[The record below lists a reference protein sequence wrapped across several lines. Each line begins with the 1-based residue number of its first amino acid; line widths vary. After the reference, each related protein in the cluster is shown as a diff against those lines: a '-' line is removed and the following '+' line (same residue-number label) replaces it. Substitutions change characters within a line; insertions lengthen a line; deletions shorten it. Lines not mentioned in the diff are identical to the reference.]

1 MSGSLTFTFQTSA
14 SENPCLSA
22 HEVFGRPLFPTDAY
36 LELVYS
42 VAKTRLGLSRVQLDD
57 LVISA
62 PVVGAHDA
70 PTSLTLLFR
79 EEPAGWRFAVKSDG
93 GPTGRLHLKGQV
105 RELTGPAG
113 ASTMPPPDFGSWPL
127 TLSQDDVYGRNP
139 HLGIGPF
146 YRTMDGLRVQAGV
159 SVSRIEPSQEGRAWE
174 PRFLLQ
180 PPIVNGL
187 LMTALSTAIH
197 LSGDP
202 ASVYVPVGARRV
214 DMPGDV
220 DGAPH
225 TAVARLLSNDGEA
238 MAFDMDLLDAS
249 GQIVFA
255 IHELRVRRLQ
265 PDDLSVTPARQHAA
279 PVASRD
285 GGERAVAIIGYSGRF
300 PGAAD
305 PEAFWSNL
313 MDGVDSI
320 TEVPAERW
328 DNARYYDPN
337 PRAPGRT
344 VSRWGGFLD
353 GVDRFDPGFF
363 GISPMEA
370 EIMDPQQRLFL
381 EESYRAL
388 ESAGLRPEDLKD
400 RTCGV
405 FVGASVS
412 DYEELLAETQQ
423 ATTAQAFTGLSP
435 AVLAARISYFLDLKG
450 PAMTLDTACSSSLTA
465 LSVACQSVLTGESE
479 LAIAGGVHVMVT
491 PKLHIKASKSGMLS
505 RTGRCR
511 TFDKKADGIALGEGV
526 GAVVLKRLDAA
537 LRDGDA
543 IRGVVRGFGV
553 NQDGRTNGIT
563 APNPAAQERLQR
575 DVYQRFGIQPRRIT
589 YVEAHGTGTALGD
602 PIELEALTRS
612 FQQSTRDVGFC
623 TVGSVKP
630 NIGHTTF
637 SAGIA
642 SVIKVLLALE
652 HGALPPS
659 LHLEELNP
667 LIDFADGPFR
677 VARQQTPW
685 QGHDGQ
691 PRMAAINSFGFGGT
705 NCHVV
710 LEEAPRR
717 ERLTAPV
724 KPAWLVPVTAKTEDS
739 LRAALVDLKAW
750 LSGHECS
757 LGDVAFTLLCK
768 RPHYARRIAFVASSR
783 EELEALVGRALEAHR
798 LPLSPPRPAES
809 MPDANALVRRLTTQE
824 LSEAGY
830 REVLTA
836 LGDVFLAGGTCDWA
850 RWVPAEHHTL
860 VPLPA
865 YPFQRRSCW
874 AAPAA
879 AQEASIVA
887 EASPTS
893 TAARPAALADGA
905 GPGPTRTT
913 EARSPSATS
922 AGSASSARLLR
933 YEWRRRDLTS
943 NASTPAPA
951 GVTIILTRDAALH
964 AELGQRLRALTPG
977 VRTVQVRPGASFR
990 ALGPDTFEVRP
1001 DDEESYSAL
1010 LTACGAGARDAVDLL
1025 HLWALDGPPEDSTG
1039 LERQKD
1045 EGFYSLVR
1053 IAGAMA
1059 RSHLLGPTR
1068 LFFFHPLHADAAIPV
1083 HGGVD
1088 GLFATLATENPAL
1101 RCRTVGV
1108 TVPGT
1113 GALAGLIVAELSDGE
1128 DSAPVLHRAGG
1139 RFLRVLRELSPK
1151 AWTRQGPTPRQ
1162 GGVYLITGGAG
1173 ALGFVFA
1180 HHLASKF
1187 QARLALLGRSEL
1199 GTAQRERILEL
1210 ERQGARVLYLR
1221 CDVANADAVREAV
1234 ERARTELGDLH
1245 GVIHAAGNLRT
1256 LQAGRGRAAM
1266 EECLRPKLEGLFALD
1281 QATRDVPLDF
1291 FALCSSVSSVLGNA
1305 GQGDYAY
1312 ANAVMDHFAH
1322 HRERLR
1328 EAGFRRGRTVSVS
1341 WPLWKEGGLPVT
1353 AELERLVEK
1362 TLGMR
1367 ALDTPA
1373 GLALFEATLRIS
1385 EPHVVVAYGDPARTA
1400 SLADVAG
1407 PAEAPAAFMDA
1418 PVSTGGTSP
1427 ARIEESVVDGSAV
1440 IEALRQRI
1448 VDEVVSLLKVDRDA
1462 VSVDDELV
1470 DYGFDSIILTEL
1482 ANRMN
1487 DHYGLDIT
1495 PASFFEHATIRE
1507 FAGFL
1512 MKNHGDAIRK
1522 HSRPTAPP
1530 ESAPAPVP
1538 APVASAP
1545 EVRAPAARPGDEG
1558 IAVIGMAGELPRSSD
1573 LRELW
1578 RHLEAGDVLTEEI
1591 PADRWD
1597 TSRTRAKWGGFLP
1610 RVDGFDAAFFGI
1622 TPREAELMDP
1632 QQRLFLETVW
1642 KTLEDA
1648 GYKPSSLSG
1657 SRTGLFVG
1665 VATSD
1670 YGGLLKERGLEGE
1683 ALAPTG
1689 TAHALLAN
1697 RISYQ
1702 FNFHG
1707 PSEPCNTACSSSLIA
1722 IHRACE
1728 ALREGSCDAAIAGG
1742 VNLLLSPALFVAFD
1756 SAGMLSPDGRL
1767 RAFDAGANGYVRGE
1781 GVVALMLKPL
1791 NKALADG
1798 DHVYGVIRASATN
1811 HGGRAHSLTA
1821 PNPNAQAELLTT
1833 VYRKAGIAPDRVSL
1847 IEAHGS
1853 GTPLGDPIEV
1863 NGIKKA
1869 FDTLYRE
1876 WNLPYGGQA
1885 RCAIGSL
1892 KGNTGHL
1899 EAAAGAAGVAKVLLA
1914 LAHKRI
1920 PPNATLEQ
1928 VNPQIRL
1935 EDTPFQLATR
1945 LQPWESR
1952 VGADGSSLRVAGVS
1966 SFGFGGA
1973 NAHVAIE
1980 EYVAP
1985 PLPAR
1990 ASGPQALLLSART
2003 EAALTEYARRLLGDV
2018 RSGALDGVRLED
2030 LAFTTQEGREAMTE
2044 RLAVIASDPRDLE
2057 RKLEAFAQGGTAQEG
2072 VFRGK
2077 AQARPSGARIP
2088 GTEPLEALCRAWVD
2102 GSEVDWSALHAGQP
2116 RRRVSF
2122 ATYPFERKRFWCDA
2136 ERFARPAATTRGEAV
2151 ETGWKDKAVMKL
2163 KLKQPQAK
2171 ESPRVLDEQRAAPV
2185 PEARPAPAPS
2195 VPAPVPSAPAPAVSQ
2210 ATLRRQLK
2218 GLLSATLH
2226 VPEEELSESRSFAEM
2241 GLDSIL
2247 ALEFVKNLNA
2257 RMGTS
2262 LEAVQLFDYGDI
2274 PRLAKVLQEL
2284 APRTAAPPSAPEP
2297 VVAPAPAPQAA
2308 PVPQAVPVV
2317 EVRASAKSPGLDES
2331 LPGDELLELW
2341 RAPVEPV
2348 RTPAP
2353 VAAAA
2358 PPPSVE
2364 VQREPVRT
2372 ALAEAG
2378 SEDIAVIGMAAK
2390 LPGAPDVDAFWRNLK
2405 DGVCS
2410 LREVPSERW
2419 DATRAGH
2426 RCRWGGFLDDVDA
2439 FDPLF
2444 FNISPNE
2451 AALMDPQQ
2459 RLFLETA
2466 WAALEDAGYSA
2477 ERLEGQR
2484 CGVYVGVMNNDYH
2497 ELLGTDPAAVRQ
2509 AQAMTGN
2516 ANSILAARIAYFLNL
2531 KGPAMQ
2537 LDTACSSSLVA
2548 MHLARQSLV
2557 SDEADLMLV
2566 GGVTLYLSESSYA
2579 KMDGAGML
2587 SPTGRCHTFDQ
2598 GADGFVPGEGV
2609 GAVIL
2614 KRLDKARRDGDRILG
2629 VIKGT
2634 ATNQDGRTNGIT
2646 APSAQSQTALEVSLY
2661 RRFGIDPETLT
2672 YVEAHG
2678 TGTKLGDP
2686 IEVKALTDAFRAFT
2700 PRTRFCGLGSVKTNI
2715 GHTSAAA
2722 GVASLIKVLLALK
2735 HRQLP
2740 PSLHFER
2747 ENSLIG
2753 FQDTP
2758 FHVVTQLSD
2767 WVPAPGAPRRA
2778 AISSFGF
2785 SGTNAH
2791 LVVEEYAA
2799 PAPARAPVPAPS
2811 EVVVLS
2817 ARDEARLKV
2826 QARRLADF
2834 IGEHAEGLPLDA
2846 LAWTL
2851 QTGRTAM
2858 EERLAFVASSP
2869 REVREQL
2876 LRFADGANGS
2886 GSDLH
2891 HQRQRGEGSD
2901 ADWLLEGREGEQY
2914 LEALLAGGSLA
2925 KVAKLW
2931 TMGVQVDWARLRKG
2945 PRPEPLALPTYP
2957 FAKERCWFRKSERT
2971 APLQAEASTFQMGLE
2986 EGGLVLKTRLSA
2998 KDVLVTHHQVH
3009 GQPVMPGTA
3018 WLELMAQAGRLLGE
3032 TQRTRMAQVAFH
3044 QPLVVTTDR
3053 DVEVA
3058 VTRQGAVLRLVL
3070 RSQDASGARTVHA
3083 SGELHPDDAGNAPGP
3098 VALGAVRERCRTS
3111 IDAEALYA
3119 RAQALGLGYGPRFRG
3134 LKACQA
3140 GEGEALAAFES
3151 TPETVGEL
3159 SRRPLHPVLLD
3170 TVLQSVSLLGLG
3182 NAASGAGT
3190 ARVPFAIGAVRIP
3203 GTLPAKGFAYVRQ
3216 QDAAAASFQV
3226 LLLDDAG
3233 VVRAAFDDVVL
3244 RPMSDRTGG
3253 MLFAPRWREQPMEAP
3268 HTASSGAA
3276 RGGILYRPDQPEE
3289 AALAAEL
3296 VAEAGRRGTELQRIA
3311 LHDGQVPGDLGEGA
3325 PGVLYV
3331 LSAGGGEVLSGAP
3344 AEARVLDVKARQ
3356 EQHLR
3361 SLFRCV
3367 KRLLARGFA
3376 ERSLELKVVTRDAH
3390 RVLGDEQPRPMAA
3403 AVSGFVRSLSREMVR
3418 WSVTHVDVGGGE
3430 PASPTLARAILD
3442 EQARAHE
3449 TEVALREGRRYELG
3463 LDRLVLPAA
3472 PGAEPFKARGV
3483 YFIVGGLGGI
3493 GYELGLH
3500 LARTVKA
3507 RLVLVGRS
3515 AVDARKQEQLRELEA
3530 LGAEVLYVPADVSDL
3545 SQLRDAHARA
3555 RARFGAVDGVIHSA
3569 IVLKDATLAT
3579 LEEPVLDEVLAPK
3592 VLGTQGLFEVFRG
3605 TPLDFMLF
3613 FSSAESFS
3621 CDAGQSNYAA
3631 ASRFEDAQAAL
3642 ERGGAGFPVV
3652 VINWGYWGSVGIVA
3666 SERYRRELARRGVD
3680 SIEPAEGWE
3689 IVRRV
3694 LARREHLGQVVV
3706 LKGDVKLLG
3715 TVRVH
3720 ATGRQELFAA
3730 ERGPV
3735 ALEPVP
3741 SVPADLESLR
3751 HLEAGFER
3759 LDGLGQALLLETFQ
3773 RMGVFL
3779 RAGER
3784 TSSEELGARLG
3795 VVDTHRK
3802 LFHALLGILVRG
3814 GFLMAEGRLLLT
3826 TPRVESAG
3834 RADAARLV
3842 QEFPVLEPHVRL
3854 LRTCAQAYPE
3864 VLTGRVDAPEV
3875 MFPGGST
3882 SLVEGVYRGSALSD
3896 YFNHLCAEA
3905 IRAQVERRLAQDPTA
3920 TVTVLEV
3927 GAGTGGTSE
3936 FVLKRLDGLGGRVK
3950 YLYTD
3955 ISQAFV
3961 RHGAERYGARH
3972 PFADFRTFDVETP
3985 VDRQDLGPGSVD
3997 IAFGANVLHAT
4008 RDIRRTVAN
4017 LKRLLRPGGL
4027 LVVSDATAVQGYVTM
4042 TFGLMKGWWRF
4053 DDARVRMEGSPLLDA
4068 GQWLRVLKAG
4078 GFQPAL
4084 ALGSPIAAPQVSRQ
4098 CLVMA
4103 VSDGLT
4109 WTEAEARESQA
4120 APLAPRASAP
4130 STPRSAAGAGE
4141 LRGRVLDYVRGVFS
4155 ELLGLSKERLPD
4167 DVPLDRF
4174 GVDSLVNLKIV
4185 ARFEADLGQQPSTLL
4200 FEHLTLVK
4208 LTDHFLATSR
4218 DALER
4223 LLGGAPTPPE
4233 PRAPST
4239 PVTPEP
4245 SAPVH
4250 PEDADGDIAIIG
4262 CAGRYPQ
4269 AEDLESFWKNLREG
4283 RHAITP
4289 VPSERWRPEAQG
4301 AEVYSRHG
4309 GFLSGVD
4316 QFDAAFFNMVP
4327 EDADVLD
4334 PQARLFM
4341 ETAWQVLEDAAQGP
4355 AALDAVDR
4363 RVGVF
4368 VGAMNQDYDLFSGEV
4383 HARGGFTRANAAHWT
4398 LSNRV
4403 SFHLD
4408 LHGPSLTVDTACSSS
4423 LTALHLAVESLKRGE
4438 CRLAIA
4444 GGVNLILHPLHYQ
4457 RLCSVNMLARDDRN
4471 KAFGAGADGFVDGEG
4486 VGAVLLKP
4494 LREALRDGDP
4504 IHAVI
4509 KATAINTGGR
4519 TSGFTVPNLNA
4530 QAEVV
4535 ATALQRSGVPADSIS
4550 YVEAHGTGTALGDP
4564 IEVAALT
4571 KAFRTR
4577 TPAVGF
4583 CALGSVKSNIGHL
4596 ESAAGIAGLTK
4607 VVLQLKERMLVPTL
4621 HADTANPKI
4630 AFEGSPFHV
4639 QQRLA
4644 PWALPASAGAHAKR
4658 RAGLSS
4664 FGAGGA
4670 NAHVILEEHAAS
4682 PQATHRQALAAPGVF
4697 VLSAKRPESLRAS
4710 AERMRTFLRQHR
4722 DRLSLEDVLYTLQV
4736 GRKAWS
4742 ARLALVVTSLDDV
4755 VEKLDAFL
4763 SGRAPVD
4770 GLWEGTAT
4778 GEGRDTGHAHDPRE
4792 LARQWVG
4799 GATVNW
4805 ASLHRGGPRRIHLPT
4820 YAFDRKRCWFT
4831 QAAPE
4836 PVLQPA
4842 AKAAVEPVAEP
4853 VRAAPEP
4860 DEPGARILHVAAE
4873 VMKRQASDF
4882 DPRQSL
4888 QDQGVDHFDMMT
4900 IILRLK
4906 SAFGAAFEPMTVV
4919 SGGSIAEIADAI
4931 RARTQPQAD
4940 APPAPPPAPESDVQ
4954 TRVAPKVRAAAA
4966 RILKVSESE
4975 IDMHA
4980 DISEYGLDSINVM
4993 FMVAKLREDFGVMLE
5008 PGDVVAHRTL
5018 SELAHYVAGLQL
5030 PVPPA
5035 SARNGIQERGST

>member
-14 SENPCLSA
+14 PENPCLNA
-22 HEVFGRPLFPTDAY
+22 HEVFGRPLFPTDAF

-62 PVVGAHDA
+62 PVVGAYDA
-70 PTSLTLLFR
+70 PTSLTLMFR
-79 EEPAGWRFAVKSDG
+79 EEPAGWRFAVKSDA

-113 ASTMPPPDFGSWPL
+113 ASPVPPPDFDGWPR
-127 TLSQDDVYGRNP
+127 TLSKEDIYGRHP

-146 YRTMDGLRVQAGV
+146 YRTMDALRVQPGV
-159 SVSRIEPSQEGRAWE
+159 SVSRIAPSPEGRPWE

-187 LMTALSTAIH
+187 LMTALSSAIH

-214 DMPGDV
+214 DLPGDV

-249 GQIVFA
+249 AQVVLA
-255 IHELRVRRLQ
+255 IHELRVRRIR
-265 PDDLSVTPARQHAA
+265 PDDLSVAPTGAA

-285 GGERAVAIIGYSGRF
+285 GDEKAVAIIGYSGRF

-305 PEAFWSNL
+305 PESFWRNL
-313 MDGVDSI
+313 MEGVDSI
-320 TEVPAERW
+320 TEVPPERW

-337 PRAPGRT
+337 PRTPGRT

-388 ESAGLRPEDLKD
+388 ESAGLRPEDLQE
-400 RTCGV
+400 RSCGV

-412 DYEELLAETQQ
+412 DYEETLAQ
-423 ATTAQAFTGLSP
+423 ARQSTTAQAFTGLAP

-450 PAMTLDTACSSSLTA
+450 PALTLDTACSSSLTA
-465 LSVACQSVLTGESE
+465 LSMACQSILAGESE

-537 LRDGDA
+537 LRDGDV

-563 APNPAAQERLQR
+563 APNPAAQEQLQR
-575 DVYQRFGIQPRRIT
+575 DVYQRFGIHPRRIT
-589 YVEAHGTGTALGD
+589 YVEAHGTGTAMGD
-602 PIELEALTRS
+602 PIELEALTRA
-612 FQQSTRDVGFC
+612 FQHSTRDVGFC

-667 LIDFADGPFR
+667 LIDFSGSPFR
-677 VARQQTPW
+677 VTREKTPW

-691 PRMAAINSFGFGGT
+691 PRMAAINSFGFSGT

-710 LEEAPRR
+710 IEEAPRR
-717 ERLTAPV
+717 EPRAAPL

-750 LSGHECS
+750 LRGHDVP

-768 RPHYARRIAFVASSR
+768 RAHYARRIAFVASSR
-783 EELEALVGRALEAHR
+783 EELDALIGTALAADR
-798 LPLSPPRPAES
+798 LPLVAPRPADS
-809 MPDANALVRRLTTQE
+809 RPDAGALLRKLTTQALPDVE
-824 LSEAGY
+824 Y
-830 REVLTA
+830 REVLTE
-836 LGDVFLAGGTCDWA
+836 LGRVFSEGGTCDWA
-850 RWVPAEHHTL
+850 QLIPAGHHQWVA
-860 VPLPA
+860 LPA
-865 YPFQRRSCW
+865 YPFQRRVCW
-874 AAPAA
+874 VSPAA
-879 AQEASIVA
+879 GA
-887 EASPTS
+887 EVPRPPEPE
-893 TAARPAALADGA
+893 RPAAV
-905 GPGPTRTT
+905 P
-913 EARSPSATS
+913 EA
-922 AGSASSARLLR
+922 ASSARLLR
-933 YEWRRRDLTS
+933 YEWRRRDATS
-943 NASTPAPA
+943 SKSPAVPA
-951 GVTIILTRDAALH
+951 GVAVILTRDPALY
-964 AELGQRLRALTPG
+964 AELGQRLRSRTPG

-990 ALGPDTFEVRP
+990 ELGPDTFEVRP

-1010 LTACGAGARDAVDLL
+1010 LTACGAGPRDAVDLL
-1025 HLWALDGPPEDSTG
+1025 HLWPLDAPPEASAD

-1045 EGFYSLVR
+1045 EGFYSLVK

-1059 RSHLLGPTR
+1059 RSRLLGPAR
-1068 LFFFHPLHADAAIPV
+1068 LFFFHPLHADATVPV

-1101 RCRTVGV
+1101 RCRSIGV
-1108 TVPGT
+1108 TLAGT
-1113 GALAGLIVAELSDGE
+1113 GALAGLIASELLDGE
-1128 DSAPVLHRAGG
+1128 GTAPVLHRAGG
-1139 RFLRVLRELSPK
+1139 RFVRVLGELSPE
-1151 AWTRQGPTPRQ
+1151 ARPHEGPTLRQ
-1162 GGVYLITGGAG
+1162 GGAYLITGGVG

-1180 HHLASKF
+1180 RHLASKF
-1187 QARLALLGRSEL
+1187 QARLALLGRSEP
-1199 GTAQRERILEL
+1199 GSAQRERIAEL
-1210 ERQGARVLYLR
+1210 ERLGSRVLYLR
-1221 CDVANADAVREAV
+1221 CDVADANAVREAV
-1234 ERARTELGDLH
+1234 ERARTELGGLH
-1245 GVIHAAGNLRT
+1245 GVIHAAGNLRS

-1266 EECLRPKLEGLFALD
+1266 EECLRPKLDGLFALD

-1291 FALCSSVSSVLGNA
+1291 LALCSSVSSVLGNA

-1328 EAGFRRGRTVSVS
+1328 RDGFRHGRTVSVS
-1341 WPLWKEGGLPVT
+1341 WPLWREGGLPVT

-1373 GLALFEATLRIS
+1373 GLALFETTLRLA

-1400 SLADVAG
+1400 SLAEAAG
-1407 PAEAPAAFMDA
+1407 PDEAPAAFMDA
-1418 PVSTGGTSP
+1418 PVSTGGTAP
-1427 ARIEESVVDGSAV
+1427 ARIEESVVEGSDV
-1440 IEALRQRI
+1440 VEALRQRI
-1448 VDEVVSLLKVDRDA
+1448 VDEVVALLKVDRDA

-1507 FAGFL
+1507 FADFL

-1522 HSRPTAPP
+1522 HSRPTTPPPAAPVQT
-1530 ESAPAPVP
+1530 APA
-1538 APVASAP
+1538 ASSP
-1545 EVRAPAARPGDEG
+1545 QVQAPAARPGAEG

-1578 RHLEAGDVLTEEI
+1578 RHLEAGDVLTGEV
-1591 PADRWD
+1591 PSDRWD
-1597 TSRTRAKWGGFLP
+1597 TRGMRAKWGGFLP

-1642 KTLEDA
+1642 KTMEDA
-1648 GYKPSSLSG
+1648 GYRPSSLSG

-1670 YGGLLKERGLEGE
+1670 YGGLLKEHGLEGE

-1728 ALREGSCDAAIAGG
+1728 ALREGSCDVALAGG

-1791 NKALADG
+1791 SKAIADG

-1811 HGGRAHSLTA
+1811 HGGKAHSLTA

-1876 WNLPYGGQA
+1876 WNLPYGGQP

-1899 EAAAGAAGVAKVLLA
+1899 EAAAGVAGVAKVLLA
-1914 LAHKRI
+1914 LAHRRI
-1920 PPNATLEQ
+1920 PANATLDQ
-1928 VNPQIRL
+1928 VNPQVRL
-1935 EDTPFQLATR
+1935 EDTPFHLATR
-1945 LQPWESR
+1945 LEPWEAR

-1990 ASGPQALLLSART
+1990 ASGPQAILLSART
-2003 EAALTEYARRLLGDV
+2003 PAALTEYALRLRGDA
-2018 RSGALDGVRLED
+2018 RSGALDGARLED
-2030 LAFTTQEGREAMTE
+2030 LAFTTQEGRESMTE
-2044 RLAVIASDPRDLE
+2044 RLAVIASDLRDLE
-2057 RKLEAFAQGGTAQEG
+2057 RKLDAFAAGGTAQEG
-2072 VFRGK
+2072 VFRGT
-2077 AQARPSGARIP
+2077 AGARPSGARIP
-2088 GTEPLEALCRAWVD
+2088 GTGPLEMLCRAWAD

-2136 ERFARPAATTRGEAV
+2136 ERFARPAAVTTQGEAV
-2151 ETGWKDKAVMKL
+2151 DTGKDKAVMKL

-2171 ESPRVLDEQRAAPV
+2171 ESPRVLEERSPAPV
-2185 PEARPAPAPS
+2185 AEAPPAPAPS
-2195 VPAPVPSAPAPAVSQ
+2195 APAPAPAPAVSQ
-2210 ATLRRQLK
+2210 GTLRRQLK
-2218 GLLSATLH
+2218 GLLAATLH

-2247 ALEFVKNLNA
+2247 ALEFVKHINQML
-2257 RMGTS
+2257 GTS

-2274 PRLAKVLQEL
+2274 PRLAKALQEL
-2284 APRTAAPPSAPEP
+2284 APRAAAPTRKPEA
-2297 VVAPAPAPQAA
+2297 VVAPNPAPQST
-2308 PVPQAVPVV
+2308 PEVQARVNPP
-2317 EVRASAKSPGLDES
+2317 ALDEA

-2341 RAPVEPV
+2341 RAPV
-2348 RTPAP
+2348 T
-2353 VAAAA
+2353 AA
-2358 PPPSVE
+2358 PPAPPA
-2364 VQREPVRT
+2364 QTLREPART
-2372 ALAEAG
+2372 ALAEAV
-2378 SEDIAVIGMAAK
+2378 SEDIAVIGMAAR

-2466 WAALEDAGYSA
+2466 WATLEDAGYSA

-2497 ELLGTDPAAVRQ
+2497 ELLGTGPAAVRQ

-2516 ANSILAARIAYFLNL
+2516 ANSILAARIAYVLNL

-2609 GAVIL
+2609 GAVLL
-2614 KRLDKARRDGDRILG
+2614 KRLDKARADGDRILG

-2634 ATNQDGRTNGIT
+2634 AINQDGRTNGIT
-2646 APSAQSQTALEVSLY
+2646 APSAQSQTALEISLY

-2700 PRTRFCGLGSVKTNI
+2700 PRKQFCGLGSVKTNI

-2740 PSLHFER
+2740 PSLHFTR
-2747 ENSLIG
+2747 ENGLIG

-2758 FHVVTQLSD
+2758 FRVVTQLSD

-2791 LVVEEYAA
+2791 LVVEEYAG
-2799 PAPARAPVPAPS
+2799 PAPARAPIPAPS
-2811 EVVVLS
+2811 EVLVLS

-2834 IGEHAEGLPLDA
+2834 IGENAEGLPLDA

-2869 REVREQL
+2869 QEAREQL
-2876 LRFADGANGS
+2876 LRFAEGTGT
-2886 GSDLH
+2886 GLH
-2891 HQRQRGEGSD
+2891 HRRLREEGTD

-2914 LEALLAGGSLA
+2914 LEALLAGGALA

-2931 TMGVQVDWARLRKG
+2931 TMGVRVDWARLRKG
-2945 PRPEPLALPTYP
+2945 ARPQPLALPTYP
-2957 FAKERCWFRKSERT
+2957 FAKERCWFRKTERSAT
-2971 APLQAEASTFQMGLE
+2971 TTVDASCFQLGLE
-2986 EGGLVLKTRLSA
+2986 EGGLVLKTRLLA
-2998 KDVLVTHHQVH
+2998 KDVLVTQHQVH

-3018 WLELMAQAGRLLGE
+3018 WLELMMEAGRLLGE
-3032 TQRTRMAQVAFH
+3032 TGRTRLAQVAFH
-3044 QPLVVTTDR
+3044 QPLVVTGDR

-3070 RSQDASGARTVHA
+3070 RSQEASGTRITHA
-3083 SGELHPDDAGNAPGP
+3083 SGELHPEDAAQVPGP
-3098 VALGAVRERCRTS
+3098 IALGAVRERCRKS
-3111 IDAEALYA
+3111 LDADALYA
-3119 RAQALGLGYGPRFRG
+3119 RAQSLGLTYGPRFRG
-3134 LKACQA
+3134 LKDCRV

-3170 TVLQSVSLLGLG
+3170 SVLQSVSLLALG
-3182 NAASGAGT
+3182 DANSATTT
-3190 ARVPFAIGAVRIP
+3190 ARIPFGIGAARLT
-3203 GTLPAKGFAYVRQ
+3203 GALPAKGFAYVRQ
-3216 QDAAAASFQV
+3216 QEASFQV
-3226 LLLDDAG
+3226 LLLDDTGA
-3233 VVRAAFDDVVL
+3233 VRATFDDVVL
-3244 RPMSDRTGG
+3244 RPMPERTGG
-3253 MLFAPRWREQPMEAP
+3253 MLFAPRWREQPREA
-3268 HTASSGAA
+3268 ASGAP
-3276 RGGILYRPDQPEE
+3276 RSGVILYRPDQPEE

-3296 VAEAGRRGTELQRIA
+3296 VAEAGRRGTELQRLA
-3311 LHDGQVPGDLGEGA
+3311 LHEGQVPAELGERA
-3325 PGVLYV
+3325 PEVLYV
-3331 LSAGGGEVLSGAP
+3331 LSAGGGDALSGAN

-3367 KRLLARGFA
+3367 KRLLSRGFA
-3376 ERSLELKVVTRDAH
+3376 ERPLELKVVTRDAH
-3390 RVLGDEQPRPMAA
+3390 RVLGDEQVRPMAA
-3403 AVSGFVRSLSREMVR
+3403 AVSGFVRSLSRELVR
-3418 WSVTHVDVGGGE
+3418 WNVTQVDVGGGE
-3430 PASPTLARAILD
+3430 PASPALARAILD
-3442 EQARAHE
+3442 ERARAHE
-3449 TEVALREGRRYELG
+3449 SEVALREGRRYELG

-3472 PGAEPFKARGV
+3472 TGAEPFKPRGV

-3493 GYELGLH
+3493 GHALGLH

-3507 RLVLVGRS
+3507 RLVLVGRGG
-3515 AVDARKQEQLRELEA
+3515 VDARKQEQLRELES

-3545 SQLRDAHARA
+3545 AQLRDAYARA

-3579 LEEPVLDEVLAPK
+3579 LEEPVLDEVLGPK
-3592 VLGTQGLFEVFRG
+3592 VLGTQALFEVFRG
-3605 TPLDFMLF
+3605 APLDFMLF

-3642 ERGGAGFPVV
+3642 ERGRAGFPVV

-3666 SERYRRELARRGVD
+3666 SERYRRELAKRGVG
-3680 SIEPAEGWE
+3680 SIEPEEGWE
-3689 IVRRV
+3689 VVRRV
-3694 LARREHLGQVVV
+3694 LASREHLGQVVV
-3706 LKGDVKLLG
+3706 LKGDVKQLG

-3720 ATGRQELFAA
+3720 DTGRQDLFAA
-3730 ERGPV
+3730 EHGPV

-3741 SVPADLESLR
+3741 HVPAELGTLLQ
-3751 HLEAGFER
+3751 LEAGFQR
-3759 LDGLGQALLLETFQ
+3759 LDVLGQALLLETFQ
-3773 RMGVFL
+3773 RLGVFQ

-3784 TSSEELGARLG
+3784 TSAEELGARLG

-3802 LFHALLGILVRG
+3802 LFQALLGILERG
-3814 GFLMAEGRLLLT
+3814 GFLMAQGRSLIA
-3826 TPRVESAG
+3826 TPRVESSG
-3834 RADAARLV
+3834 RADFARLV
-3842 QEFPVLEPHVRL
+3842 QEHPALEPHVRL
-3854 LRTCAQAYPE
+3854 LRTCVQAYPE
-3864 VLTGRVDAPEV
+3864 VLTGRVDATEV

-3905 IRAQVERRLAQDPTA
+3905 IRAQVERRLALEPTS

-3936 FVLKRLDGLGGRVK
+3936 FVMKRLDGLGGRVK

-3955 ISQAFV
+3955 ISQAFI

-3972 PFADFRTFDVETP
+3972 PFAVFRTFDVETP
-3985 VDRQDLGPGSVD
+3985 VDRQGLRPGSVD
-3997 IAFGANVLHAT
+3997 VAFGANVLHAT

-4027 LVVSDATAVQGYVTM
+4027 LVVNDATAVQGYVTM

-4053 DDARVRMEGSPLLDA
+4053 DDAGVRMEGSPLLDA

-4084 ALGSPIAAPQVSRQ
+4084 ALGSPVAAPEASRQ
-4098 CLVMA
+4098 CLLMA

-4109 WTEAEARESQA
+4109 WTESEARETQPVPPARQA
-4120 APLAPRASAP
+4120 PVP
-4130 STPRSAAGAGE
+4130 SEPRSSKAGTGD
-4141 LRGRVLDYVRGVFS
+4141 LRARVLDYVRGVFS
-4155 ELLGLSKERLPD
+4155 ETLGLAKERLPD

-4223 LLGGAPTPPE
+4223 LLGGTPTPPE
-4233 PRAPST
+4233 PPGTRAPQ
-4239 PVTPEP
+4239 PLPEP
-4245 SAPVH
+4245 VAPV
-4250 PEDADGDIAIIG
+4250 PQAAADGDIAIIG

-4269 AEDLESFWKNLREG
+4269 AEDLEAFWTNLREG

-4289 VPSERWRPEAQG
+4289 VPAERWRPEAQG
-4301 AEVYSRHG
+4301 ADVYSRHG
-4309 GFLSGVD
+4309 GFISGVD
-4316 QFDAAFFNMVP
+4316 RFDAAFFNMVP

-4334 PQARLFM
+4334 PQARLFL

-4368 VGAMNQDYDLFSGEV
+4368 VGAMNQDYELFSGEV
-4383 HARGGFTRANAAHWT
+4383 HAKGGFTRANAAHWT

-4438 CRLAIA
+4438 CRMAIA

-4494 LREALRDGDP
+4494 LQEALRDGDP

-4530 QAEVV
+4530 QADVV
-4535 ATALQRSGVPADSIS
+4535 ATALQRSGVAADSIT

-4630 AFEGSPFHV
+4630 AFEGSPFRV
-4639 QQRLA
+4639 QQRLT
-4644 PWALPASAGAHAKR
+4644 PWELPASAGAHAKR

-4670 NAHVILEEHAAS
+4670 NAHVILEEHAATWE
-4682 PQATHRQALAAPGVF
+4682 AAHRQAPAAPGVF

-4710 AERMRTFLRQHR
+4710 AERMRAFLRQHR
-4722 DRLSLEDVLYTLQV
+4722 ERLSLEDVLYTLQV
-4736 GRKAWS
+4736 GRKAWPV
-4742 ARLALVVTSLDDV
+4742 RLALVVTSLDDLTQR
-4755 VEKLDAFL
+4755 LDAFL

-4778 GEGRDTGHAHDPRE
+4778 GEGRDPEPAHDPRE
-4792 LARQWVG
+4792 VARRWVG
-4799 GATVNW
+4799 GAAFDW
-4805 ASLHRGGPRRIHLPT
+4805 ASLYRGQPRRIHLPT
-4820 YAFDRKRCWFT
+4820 YVFDRKRCWFT
-4831 QAAPE
+4831 HEEPE
-4836 PVLQPA
+4836 PLHVPEPMHTAPA
-4842 AKAAVEPVAEP
+4842 PV
-4853 VRAAPEP
+4853 P
-4860 DEPGARILHVAAE
+4860 DEPQARILQVAAE
-4873 VMKRQASDF
+4873 VMKRQASAF

-4919 SGGSIAEIADAI
+4919 SGGSIAEIAEAI
-4931 RARTQPQAD
+4931 RARLPSQAES
-4940 APPAPPPAPESDVQ
+4940 PPASPSGQESDVQ
-4954 TRVAPKVRAAAA
+4954 TRVAPRVRAAAA
-4966 RILKVSESE
+4966 RILKVQESE

-4993 FMVAKLREDFGVMLE
+4993 FMVAKLREDFSIQLE

-5018 SELAHYVAGLQL
+5018 LELAHYVAGLTL

-5035 SARNGIQERGST
+5035 PARNGIHERESA